1 MDADQVWQE
10 MRLHIEWAEGF
21 CLCVVFTDQTRE
33 LLRLQQRLADAWQ
46 WRTAAITVIRPPDAE
61 SAVEHVFS
69 ALEQHRVRLP
79 DVQVPVWLDLCTAP
93 DAENALTPWERARH
107 HSVAR
112 LNEARSWLMRDL
124 ARPLVLCLP
133 LHWSSRLATEAPD
146 LWHVRAYSARMQSV
160 VPVDPVPA
168 QPVSSAP
175 ADGEA
180 IHWAQWSVHVA
191 TMAEEVLRF
200 RRLRE
205 ALGDSPQ
212 LLRDLSVS
220 LIKLGDAQ
228 REAGQGRQA
237 LEAYRESLGLM
248 RQLREALGDS
258 PQVLR
263 DLSVALEKLGD
274 AQREAGQGGEA
285 LEAYRES
292 LGLRRQLREALGDS
306 PQVLRDLS
314 ISLDSLGDAQLEAG
328 QGGQALEA
336 CRESLGLMR
345 QLREALGDSPQV
357 LRDLSVAL
365 EKLGDVQREAGQGG
379 EALEAYLES
388 LGLRRQLREA
398 LGDSPRVLDDLAVS
412 LERLAGV
419 EPNRQQR
426 VVLRDE
432 ALAWR
437 QRLVDGCPDPL
448 AQSRYRQRL
457 ELARRLFE
465 SDRPLGDNP
474 GSV

>member
-69 ALEQHRVRLP
+69 ALEQHRARLP

-112 LNEARSWLMRDL
+112 LNEARSWLMHDL

-180 IHWAQWSVHVA
+180 IHWAQWSAHVA

-212 LLRDLSVS
+212 LLRDLSIS
-220 LIKLGDAQ
+220 LERLGDAQ
-228 REAGQGRQA
+228 FEVGQGGQA
-237 LEAYRESLGLM
+237 LEAYRESLGL
-248 RQLREALGDS
+248 RQQLREVLGDS

-263 DLSVALEKLGD
+263 DLSVSLNKLGD
-274 AQREAGQGGEA
+274 AQREAGQDAQALEAYRESLELKRQLREALGDSPQMLRDLSVSLNKLGDAQLEAGQGAQA

-306 PQVLRDLS
+306 PQVL
-314 ISLDSLGDAQLEAG
+314 
-328 QGGQALEA
+328 
-336 CRESLGLMR
+336 
-345 QLREALGDSPQV
+345 
-357 LRDLSVAL
+357 
-365 EKLGDVQREAGQGG
+365 
-379 EALEAYLES
+379 
-388 LGLRRQLREA
+388 
-398 LGDSPRVLDDLAVS
+398 DDLAVS

-419 EPNRQQR
+419 EPDRQQR
-426 VVLRDE
+426 VVWQDE